1 MNTYNLKWIFSLIVI
16 LLLCC
21 GCTMEMGD
29 SLFALPNLPTEYVQ
43 LQKQLETI
51 LQSGA
56 EYTYA
61 EEGLDKQ
68 AVQMT
73 DLDGD
78 GKDEVIAFFMTD
90 RSSFRTY
97 LFEYG
102 LEGYYQVGY
111 IECYGRRLH
120 RVDYPVVDSQ
130 GKRAIALS
138 WSYDNTVNYGMTV
151 SGYDGVSLH
160 TMLET
165 QYTQSLFTDIDQNG
179 VDELFVTE
187 VNSAT
192 GVYTASAYALD
203 SKQYTLLGQT
213 YLDDDVR
220 SVVNMQ
226 VSENAER
233 ELLWYLDCAAMSG
246 GYMTDVLMLD
256 LNLVN
261 LSPSGADDTKRVSAI
276 YSADIDSDGII
287 EVPRDSDGRF
297 EWYSYSSKER
307 TLESVTYHNLT
318 DGWYIFW
325 PENWSNKVKVQRTPS
340 EGVVM
345 TTFYV
350 PSSGGYAGEVR
361 NTLLT
366 VYSFTGDNKDQYYQ
380 SYTNIRDLET
390 AGDTI
395 YGFIIVENDY
405 PQYAVTEDKIYAAF
419 HLMQSEWTREDN

>member
-1 MNTYNLKWIFSLIVI
+1 MNTYNLKWAVALIII

-43 LQKQLETI
+43 LQQQLDAI
-51 LQSGA
+51 IQSGA

-61 EEGLDKQ
+61 EEGVDKQ
-68 AVQMT
+68 AVQMI
-73 DLDGD
+73 DLDAD

-102 LEGYYQVGY
+102 IEGYYQVGY

-120 RVDYPVVDSQ
+120 RVDYPILDGQ

-138 WSYDNTVNYGMTV
+138 WNYDNTVNYGMTV
-151 SGYDGVSLH
+151 SGYDGVSLY

-165 QYTQSLFTDIDQNG
+165 QYTQNLFTDVDGNG
-179 VDELFVTE
+179 VEELFLTE

-192 GVYTASAYALD
+192 GVYTASAYAIED
-203 SKQYTLLGQT
+203 KEYTLLGQT
-213 YLDDDVR
+213 YLDDDVK

-226 VSENAER
+226 VGQNTEG
-233 ELLWYLDCAAMSG
+233 ELLWYLDFAALGG

-256 LNLVN
+256 IALEN
-261 LSPSGADDTKRVSAI
+261 LSPSSADDTRRVTAI
-276 YSADIDSDGII
+276 YSADIDGDGII
-287 EVPRDSDGRF
+287 EVPKDSEGRF
-297 EWYSYSSKER
+297 EWYAYTSKGR
-307 TLESVTYHNLT
+307 VLESITYHNLN

-325 PENWSNKVKVQRTPS
+325 PENWSSSVKAERTPS

-350 PSSGGYAGEVR
+350 PSTGGFSGEVR

-366 VYSFTGDNKDQYYQ
+366 VYSFTGDNRDQYYQ
-380 SYTNIRDLET
+380 SYSNIKGLET
-390 AGDTI
+390 VGDTI

-405 PQYAVTEDKIYAAF
+405 PQYAVTADKIYDSF